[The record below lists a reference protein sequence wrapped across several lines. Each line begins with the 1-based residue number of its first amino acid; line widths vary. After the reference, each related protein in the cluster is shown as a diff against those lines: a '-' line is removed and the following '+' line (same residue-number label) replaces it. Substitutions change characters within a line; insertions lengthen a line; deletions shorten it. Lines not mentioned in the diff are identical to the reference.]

1 MEALTPPAQL
11 SEWHLLN
18 IAAYRTAQA
27 LVDIQPK
34 DDVVDFA
41 SSFLIAVESAV
52 IEELREAAARV
63 PRDVRQRMIEADCI
77 DSDVVPDD
85 YADVPDDH
93 ADSEVS
99 ATAIR
104 VGAGVRGALDYDG
117 DIDYFRFQAEQGEF
131 YQIDVALGTLD
142 DSIVNLYD
150 GDGWFLDTN
159 DDYGDTYASRL
170 SWEAPSSGERYVA
183 VEGYGVGTYTLT
195 VSHSTIVDDHGD
207 DIDDA
212 TAIRVGADVRGAL
225 DYDGDIDFFRFQ
237 AEQGQSYRID
247 VAQGTLYDPKLDLFD
262 SDGWLLGTNDD
273 YGDTYASRL
282 YWEAPSSGERY
293 VAVKGGTGTYTL
305 TVSLDDH
312 GNDFESATL
321 IAIRETV
328 AIELENNE
336 DIDVLVFRARPG
348 TEYVLSLNWESYS
361 FRQSYTARP
370 LLAVFDT
377 DGTEHTRLMGY
388 DFSRISVPSIDLQ
401 WQAVTGGDY
410 YIVIGDGNTDGI
422 AAFSVTGG
430 EATEPIATPT
440 AAPRATSTPRP
451 TPAPTT
457 APTDT
462 PTPEPT
468 PAPTATP
475 TPEPT
480 ATPTLMT
487 SDGATTAAVGVDVE
501 GVIDYEGDSDYFR
514 FTAEEGQLYQI
525 DVALGTLD
533 DSELTLRDSD
543 GWRLGSND
551 DHGDSSASRIV
562 WRAPDGGEYFLV
574 VEGWWWDH
582 DVGSYTLTVAYSD
595 IADATTA
602 ALGVGVEGVIDYEG
616 DSDYF
621 RFTAEEGQLYQI
633 DVALGTLD
641 DSELTLRDSDGW
653 SLESD
658 HGDSSASRI
667 VWRAPDAGEYF
678 LVVEGWW
685 WNHDV
690 GSYTLT
696 VAYSDI
702 ADDHGSGGSGR

>member
-77 DSDVVPDD
+77 DSDVVPDVVPDD

-410 YIVIGDGNTDGI
+410 YIVIGDGNTDGT

-475 TPEPT
+475 TPTLEPT
-480 ATPTLMT
+480 PTPTPTPDLVVDLPT
-487 SDGATTAAVGVDVE
+487 VSDGRPTAGASFTLNATVRNR
-501 GVIDYEGDSDYFR
+501 GDGSSDP
-514 FTAEEGQLYQI
+514 T
-525 DVALGTLD
+525 
-533 DSELTLRDSD
+533 TLRFYRSTDST
-543 GWRLGSND
+543 
-551 DHGDSSASRIV
+551 I
-562 WRAPDGGEYFLV
+562 
-574 VEGWWWDH
+574 
-582 DVGSYTLTVAYSD
+582 T
-595 IADATTA
+595 
-602 ALGVGVEGVIDYEG
+602 
-616 DSDYF
+616 
-621 RFTAEEGQLYQI
+621 
-633 DVALGTLD
+633 
-641 DSELTLRDSDGW
+641 
-653 SLESD
+653 
-658 HGDSSASRI
+658 
-667 VWRAPDAGEYF
+667 
-678 LVVEGWW
+678 
-685 WNHDV
+685 
-690 GSYTLT
+690 
-696 VAYSDI
+696 
-702 ADDHGSGGSGR
+702 SG